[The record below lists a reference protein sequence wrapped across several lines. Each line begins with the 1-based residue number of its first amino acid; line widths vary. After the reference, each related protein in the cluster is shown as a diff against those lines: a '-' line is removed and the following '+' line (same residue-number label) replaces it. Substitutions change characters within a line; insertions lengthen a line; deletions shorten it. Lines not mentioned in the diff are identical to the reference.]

1 MAHRLAIGFVVDN
14 VKYTD
19 RLSEEFINSG
29 VYLKDSSHL
38 VGNYLRVTGVRIVEF
53 PTLEVYTEKLYN
65 LSDSDFEDLG
75 LSVLSNAKDCY
86 IYCSW
91 DSYNSSY
98 VNFVIRDYR
107 SKKLSIVSEKFLSIA
122 FAELENGD
130 LLFNCGQFSFT
141 TNCDGK
147 IHLDESKMDS
157 DRNFVA
163 LDLASSYCSVIIN
176 DCILPDLVGKDSI
189 NFYYAFG
196 KGFYLAL
203 KDCIVWTNIA
213 DDSIV
218 YKGNVLHNLICKCIL
233 DYSLS
238 LFDELECLFDI
249 TNNLVSIGDFCIP
262 FLEDENKELILPCG
276 CKYVVCSDRYA
287 GFSNYSNVVFS
298 PNISY
303 IVFDYYY
310 KNSLGDLGK
319 HGDKKKYSNCTFYF
333 SRDTSV
339 NFFIDSLFNQFLTYY
354 IYKIH
359 KKENQIECYT
369 DFRDVTVF
377 GRSHSTTMTEKE
389 FEVSKSNLL
398 KGIKTAENFIKRF
411 GKILPVKIELY

>member
-19 RLSEEFINSG
+19 RLREEFINSG
-29 VYLKDSSHL
+29 VYLKDGCHL
-38 VGNYLRVTGVRIVEF
+38 LGNYLRVTGVRIVEF

-65 LSDSDFEDLG
+65 LSDSDLEDLG
-75 LSVLSNAKDCY
+75 LGVLSNAKDCY
-86 IYCSW
+86 IYCFW
-91 DSYNSSY
+91 DSYSSSCL
-98 VNFVIRDYR
+98 NFVIRDYL
-107 SKKLSIVSEKFLSIA
+107 SKKLSIANEKFLSIA

-141 TNCDGK
+141 TNCDGT
-147 IHLDESKMDS
+147 IHLDEYKMDS

-163 LDLASSYCSVIIN
+163 LDLASPYCSVIIN
-176 DCILPDLVGKDSI
+176 DCILPDLLGEDSL

-203 KDCIVWTNIA
+203 KCCVVWTNIA
-213 DDSIV
+213 NDNII
-218 YKGNVLHNLICKCIL
+218 YKGNVIKDLMCKHIL
-233 DYSLS
+233 DYNLS

-276 CKYVVCSDRYA
+276 CKYVVCSDRYD

-310 KNSLGDLGK
+310 KNSLGELGK

-339 NFFIDSLFNQFLTYY
+339 NFFVDSLFNQFLTYY

-398 KGIKTAENFIKRF
+398 KGIKTAEDFIKRF